1 MHGIE
6 LTGGKKI
13 IRIYGVPDNPK
24 GKYPGEVSFLGTTL
38 NQFMAQNKV
47 TKEEL
52 WKGEET
58 YLWFADLYPVCD
70 DWEDALDMAEII
82 YKMAHGTATKE
93 EISRWRETER
103 MSLYS
108 SFNAADIEA
117 SCDQDT
123 VFLQGVSSENWSRE
137 CIMRMHSR
145 YLESVEYRK
154 KSLSY

>member
-1 MHGIE
+1 
-6 LTGGKKI
+6 
-13 IRIYGVPDNPK
+13 
-24 GKYPGEVSFLGTTL
+24 
-38 NQFMAQNKV
+38 MAQNKV

-108 SFNAADIEA
+108 SFNAADI
-117 SCDQDT
+117 
-123 VFLQGVSSENWSRE
+123 
-137 CIMRMHSR
+137 
-145 YLESVEYRK
+145 
-154 KSLSY
+154 